1 MVLGQGLVGRPE
13 VGRAQPTTAEGL
25 GLQFDGVG
33 QHEVEPRAVQ
43 EVLQLAG
50 PRLSQLGPAPFDQVG
65 IRHAVGVVEGI
76 AVEIHHIQE
85 VEHGVDANHQAG
97 AGPGGA
103 GPGRRGRGYYGGA
116 VRIGMIS
123 PYSLTLPGGVQGQI
137 LGLAR
142 AMRAVGHEV
151 RVLGPC
157 DGPPP
162 DAGVTPLGNS
172 VPTAANGSVAPIAP
186 DPSAQLRTIRAL
198 RDEDFDVVHLHE
210 PLAPGPTQT
219 AMFFKTAPLVGTFH
233 AAGGSAA
240 YKWFSPG
247 VRWLARRLDL
257 RCAVSEDAEQMA
269 RVALGGSYDVLY
281 NGVEVTSFAKATPSP
296 TDGPTV
302 FFVGR
307 HEPRKGLDVLLA
319 AMTDLPPNV
328 RLWIA
333 GDGPD
338 TASLRARVA
347 GDVRIEW
354 LGRITDDE
362 RAARM
367 RGADVFC
374 APSLRGESFGVVL
387 LEAMAADT
395 PVVASDLPGYANV
408 ARAGRDALLVP
419 PGDAAALADALR
431 RVLTDPVRAR
441 ALVASGE
448 ERAAQFSMEHLAEE
462 YLERYRRIVA
472 R

>member
-1 MVLGQGLVGRPE
+1 
-13 VGRAQPTTAEGL
+13 
-25 GLQFDGVG
+25 
-33 QHEVEPRAVQ
+33 
-43 EVLQLAG
+43 
-50 PRLSQLGPAPFDQVG
+50 
-65 IRHAVGVVEGI
+65 
-76 AVEIHHIQE
+76 
-85 VEHGVDANHQAG
+85 
-97 AGPGGA
+97 
-103 GPGRRGRGYYGGA
+103 
-116 VRIGMIS
+116 MIS

-142 AMRAVGHEV
+142 AMRAMGQEV

-233 AAGGSAA
+233 AAGGSSA
-240 YKWFSPG
+240 YTWFSPG
-247 VRWLARRLDL
+247 VKWLARRLDV
-257 RCAVSEDAEQMA
+257 RCAVSEEAEQMA
-269 RVALGGSYDVLY
+269 RAALGGRYELSF
-281 NGVEVTSFAKATPSP
+281 NGVEVTSFAKATPTP
-296 TDGPTV
+296 TEGPTV
-302 FFVGR
+302 FFIGR

-319 AMTDLPPNV
+319 AMSDLPPNV

-338 TASLRARVA
+338 TDRLRARVA

-354 LGRITDDE
+354 LGRISDDE
-362 RAARM
+362 RASRM

-387 LEAMAADT
+387 LEAMAAET
-395 PVVASDLPGYANV
+395 PVVASDLAGYSNV

-419 PGDAAALADALR
+419 PGDAAALAEALR
-431 RVLTDPVRAR
+431 QVLTDPVRGR

-472 R
+472 S